1 MSELESQEG
10 HAAAAAPDDGADT
23 ARRQA
28 LRTLGKAAYIAPAVI
43 ATLAA
48 AKALAASMPL

>member
-48 AKALAASMPL
+48 TKALAASLPP